1 MYDSFKSTLRLC
13 ESSAKLRK
21 NVIGGAIGD
30 YVFQH
35 RLTNLVVQN
44 LTKKKR
50 IPTQLAQVFSFR
62 VD

>member
-1 MYDSFKSTLRLC
+1 MYDSFKPTLRLC
-13 ESSAKLRK
+13 ESSAKLGK

-44 LTKKKR
+44 LTKRKR
-50 IPTQLAQVFSFR
+50 EYPHS
-62 VD
+62 